1 MMPQQRQAA
10 TALITGGRRGIGLAI
25 AIRLAADGHPIAVT
39 GSGEADASTRAAV
52 AELKKYGVPVGYFA
66 SDIAATAGHAAVLD
80 SIERQLGPIA
90 VLVSNA
96 GIAPPERLDV
106 LDTTTANFDAVL
118 NTNLRGA
125 FFFAQAVAKRMLAR
139 PAAEGAR
146 SIVFISSCSAQMV
159 SVNRLEYC
167 VAKAGLAMVAQGMAA
182 RLAADGIGVF
192 EVRPGIIRTDMTA
205 SVNEKYDRLIGD
217 GLVPARR
224 WGQGDDIAAAV
235 AMLIKPEAFFATG
248 SVIHA
253 DGGLT
258 LQRL

>member
-1 MMPQQRQAA
+1 
-10 TALITGGRRGIGLAI
+10 
-25 AIRLAADGHPIAVT
+25 
-39 GSGEADASTRAAV
+39 
-52 AELKKYGVPVGYFA
+52 
-66 SDIAATAGHAAVLD
+66 
-80 SIERQLGPIA
+80 
-90 VLVSNA
+90 
-96 GIAPPERLDV
+96 
-106 LDTTTANFDAVL
+106 
-118 NTNLRGA
+118 
-125 FFFAQAVAKRMLAR
+125 
-139 PAAEGAR
+139 
-146 SIVFISSCSAQMV
+146 
-159 SVNRLEYC
+159 
-167 VAKAGLAMVAQGMAA
+167 MVAQGMAA

-205 SVNEKYDRLIGD
+205 GVNEKYDRLIGD

>member
-1 MMPQQRQAA
+1 MPPQYPTA
-10 TALITGGRRGIGLAI
+10 TAMITGGRRGIGFAIAKRLAAAGHAI
-25 AIRLAADGHPIAVT
+25 AIT
-39 GSGEADASTRAAV
+39 GSGGSDAPTRAAV
-52 AELKKYGVPVGYFA
+52 AELEEYGVPVRYFK
-66 SDIAATAGHAAVLD
+66 SDIAAPADHAAVLD
-80 SIERQLGPIA
+80 SIEQQLGPIA
-90 VLVSNA
+90 VLVANA

-106 LDTTTANFDAVL
+106 LDTTAANFDAVL

-125 FFFAQAVAKRMLAR
+125 FFLAQAVAKRMLTR
-139 PAAEGAR
+139 TAAEGER
-146 SIVFISSCSAQMV
+146 SIVFISSCSAQMA

-167 VAKAGLAMVAQGMAA
+167 IAKAGLAMVAQGLAA

-205 SVNEKYDRLIGD
+205 GVNEKYDRLIAD
-217 GLVPARR
+217 GLVPAQR
-224 WGQGDDIAAAV
+224 WGRGEDIAAAV

-253 DGGLT
+253 NGGLT